1 MTTDKK
7 RGQRSE
13 VRKRDNL
20 TPSIILSAVIR
31 HLSSVLCPLS
41 SVLCH
46 PSSVFCHPSSVF
58 CLLSSVICLLFSVIC
73 LLFSV
78 ICLQKGKH
86 DSVMQ
91 YRPEGLNRLIVT
103 RWMDAVG

>member
-31 HLSSVLCPLS
+31 HLSSVLCHL
-41 SVLCH
+41 
-46 PSSVFCHPSSVF
+46 PSE
-58 CLLSSVICLLFSVIC
+58 
-73 LLFSV
+73 
-78 ICLQKGKH
+78 GK
-86 DSVMQ
+86 
-91 YRPEGLNRLIVT
+91 
-103 RWMDAVG
+103 A